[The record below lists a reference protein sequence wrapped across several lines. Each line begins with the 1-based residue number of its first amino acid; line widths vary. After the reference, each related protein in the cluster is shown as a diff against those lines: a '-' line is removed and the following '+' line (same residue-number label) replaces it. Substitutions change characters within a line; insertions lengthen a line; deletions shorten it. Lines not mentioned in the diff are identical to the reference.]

1 MHNENSFKKIL
12 QVNEKKKYFSFA
24 IFVSFQFFLLLNAK
38 LKKKEREREN
48 DVFFLFEKGEQMM
61 NQIQYV
67 KHRLVLI
74 S

>member
-38 LKKKEREREN
+38 LKKKERER
-48 DVFFLFEKGEQMM
+48 K
-61 NQIQYV
+61 
-67 KHRLVLI
+67 
-74 S
+74 